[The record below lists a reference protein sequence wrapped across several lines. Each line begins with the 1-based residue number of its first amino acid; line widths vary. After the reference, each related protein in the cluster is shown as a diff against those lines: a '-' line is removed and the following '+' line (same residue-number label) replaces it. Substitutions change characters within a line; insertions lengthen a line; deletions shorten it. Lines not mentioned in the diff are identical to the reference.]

1 MHEEAEVN
9 ELGIWGLSLVLKQ
22 KTDSLS
28 QIYFEGAAKM
38 AKGLYEQ
45 GLGKEK
51 EFFDYSQKLE
61 DIFNE
66 EMQKIQDTI
75 S

>member
-1 MHEEAEVN
+1 
-9 ELGIWGLSLVLKQ
+9 
-22 KTDSLS
+22 
-28 QIYFEGAAKM
+28 M

-45 GLGKEK
+45 GFGKEN
-51 EFFDYSQKLE
+51 EYSDYLQKLE
-61 DIFNE
+61 DIWDK

>member
-45 GLGKEK
+45 GFGKEN
-51 EFFDYSQKLE
+51 EYSDYLQKLE
-61 DIFNE
+61 DIWDK